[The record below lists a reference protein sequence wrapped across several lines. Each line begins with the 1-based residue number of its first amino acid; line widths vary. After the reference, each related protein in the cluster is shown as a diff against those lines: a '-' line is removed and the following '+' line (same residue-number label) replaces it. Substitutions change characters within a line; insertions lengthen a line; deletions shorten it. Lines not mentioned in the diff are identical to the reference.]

1 MLSLSC
7 CFHSTQDS
15 AAASSCPQLPGGASC
30 TPASRRGGSRSC
42 AATRKA
48 PMADPCSIPTPRG
61 SWPAS
66 FESSRCSCSMVK
78 AESSFKEKHQEPS
91 GSHSQ
96 KKHHLLN
103 FPAVRK
109 TGKTAEA
116 SPVMRIS
123 PEEAALINA
132 LGFQPSALI
141 KAGGGTRESE
151 HSRALWGRPGSEAAA
166 PRKAASK
173 DCGRRRKREE
183 EAEVTTISGGCEF
196 SLPSPLP
203 FTTDPV
209 NPLWRENTREHGMG
223 G

>member
-173 DCGRRRKREE
+173 QGHLPVAQSLIQPGLGHFHGWDTT
-183 EAEVTTISGGCEF
+183 AALDNQEVMEYTQQK
-196 SLPSPLP
+196 PK
-203 FTTDPV
+203 
-209 NPLWRENTREHGMG
+209 
-223 G
+223 